1 MLATAVTM
9 IALVAR
15 AGAQPATSGKAAE
28 RAADAEQRFQR
39 ADYLG
44 AAEQFKAAYALDA
57 DPGYL
62 FDIAQAYRLA
72 GKCADAADYY
82 ARLLAQVA
90 NPPHRDKIDGW
101 LADQQACARREQQQ
115 RQPAATVVG
124 ATVAPPPPSPPPPPP
139 PSSTGA
145 QRTVAWGLG
154 IAGMVSLAVGAVFTA
169 EANNVQSEWNKY
181 AATCSLAMPCT
192 SSRLLSYDHAG
203 NADNAAAITG
213 YAIGAAAIAAGVTL
227 YIVSRPRRE
236 SPIAV
241 APTHG
246 GAMAVTAFS
255 F

>member
-1 MLATAVTM
+1 MTRLLATTVTM
-9 IALVAR
+9 IALMAR
-15 AGAQPATSGKAAE
+15 AGAQPATSNEAAE

-44 AAEQFKAAYALDA
+44 AAEQFKAAYALDP

-90 NPPHRDKIDGW
+90 NPPHRDKIESW
-101 LADQQACARREQQQ
+101 LTDERACAQREQEQ
-115 RQPAATVVG
+115 THTT
-124 ATVAPPPPSPPPPPP
+124 TVATTVATPPPPPT
-139 PSSTGA
+139 SSAGGSTL
-145 QRTVAWGLG
+145 RTASWGLG
-154 IAGMVSLAVGAVFTA
+154 IGGVVSLAVGAVFTA